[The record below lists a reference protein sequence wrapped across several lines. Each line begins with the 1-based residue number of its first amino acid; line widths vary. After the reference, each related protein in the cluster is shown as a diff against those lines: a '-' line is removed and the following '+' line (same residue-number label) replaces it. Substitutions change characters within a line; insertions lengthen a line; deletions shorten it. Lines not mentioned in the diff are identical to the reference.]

1 MVNTLPWFSNS
12 LKELDSNSLL
22 NPIPLPVFFMVQ
34 SKGQREGSDVSETGP
49 SPLTKGSEQGS
60 SLKGLM
66 STAYEDR
73 YECQRHESRKRWTK
87 DTHSLRW
94 DEIINELFHNIT
106 TRSDKMSLTN
116 LSSTPCF

>member
-1 MVNTLPWFSNS
+1 MVNTLLWFSNS
-12 LKELDSNSLL
+12 LKEWDSNSLL

-34 SKGQREGSDVSETGP
+34 SKGQREQADISETGS
-49 SPLTKGSEQGS
+49 SPFTKGSEQGS
-60 SLKGLM
+60 PRKGLM

-73 YECQRHESRKRWTK
+73 YECQGHESRKRWTK

-94 DEIINELFHNIT
+94 NGITDELFHNIT
-106 TRSDKMSLTN
+106 TRSDKMSLAN